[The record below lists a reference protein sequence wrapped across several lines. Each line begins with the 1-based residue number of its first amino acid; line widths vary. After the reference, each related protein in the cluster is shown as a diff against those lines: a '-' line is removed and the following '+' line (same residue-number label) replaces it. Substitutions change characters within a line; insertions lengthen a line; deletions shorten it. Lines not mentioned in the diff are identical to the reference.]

1 MAFREKK
8 AWATILALLVVF
20 LPYYFVMART
30 YHQPD
35 PNFYT
40 LMHLALA
47 ALVTF
52 VVLELL
58 LVFIARRM
66 SPEDANIPLDEREQ
80 LFAFRSARAAYI
92 TLIALVILVSFLN
105 IHAHGA
111 NWGWGMAYLLA
122 IIVSEIVRAT
132 MLLIQYQRG

>member
-1 MAFREKK
+1 MPFREKK
-8 AWATILALLVVF
+8 AWATILALFVVF
-20 LPYYFVMART
+20 LPFYFLMART

-35 PNFYT
+35 PDFYS
-40 LMHLALA
+40 LIHLALA
-47 ALVTF
+47 ALVIF

-66 SPEDANIPLDEREQ
+66 SPEDASTPLDEREQ

-92 TLIALVILVSFLN
+92 TLIALVILVTFFN
-105 IHAHGA
+105 IHADGG

-122 IIVSEIVRAT
+122 IILSEIVRAT
-132 MLLIQYQRG
+132 MLIVQYRRG